1 MSTDRWQLLSEWHNA
16 WLAAGADER
25 DSLRRQFV
33 EHHPDLAA
41 QANALASASAGLQ
54 GFLETPAL
62 ALAARNLAQDDP
74 LLDVDTLVGP
84 YRIVGLMARG
94 GMGDVYRA
102 TDVRL
107 QRDVALKLLA
117 HASTDDTQPIERFLQ
132 EARVTAA
139 LDHTNIVKVFDVGV
153 LDGRPYLVAELLDG
167 ETLRV
172 RLALG
177 PLAAEEAT
185 RIAGD
190 VAAGLVVA
198 HAAGLV
204 HRDLK
209 PDNVFLT
216 RSGVTKILDFGIA
229 KLTDGPAV
237 ADGLATLTGV
247 LLGTAGYLAPE
258 QIRGDAVDGRTDL
271 FALGSMLF
279 EMSTGQRAFAREHTI
294 DTLHAILHDDPPDL
308 LQAAGVSPGL
318 TAIVMRLLE
327 KAPAARFQS
336 AADLER
342 ALADIALTPAAP
354 SVPKAS
360 ARSRVT
366 ARLPGLGWIVAA
378 GLALTLG
385 GTMLLNRRGAA
396 PAAPELV
403 EFPILPPE
411 GSSLTNL
418 AVDFNVSPDGRHVAF
433 IANSTAGSSLCVR
446 SLAAVDV
453 RQIRGTDGAR
463 NPFWS
468 ADSQSIGF
476 FVGNQLKTVKASGG
490 AAVVALP
497 WSVSMPR
504 GWESLGMAPTGAW
517 NSQDIVIFG
526 PSSDGNLYQ
535 IDVKRGGM
543 ARPVT
548 TPVATGERSL
558 HRRPSFLS
566 DGQHF
571 LYVGGLGTKNELR
584 VGSLTTADTVVIE
597 TFESPVSYA
606 AGHVFFTRGGNVMAQ
621 FFNEET
627 LRLEG
632 DPVPLRAQLRTDTPG
647 NRGFSVSTNGRF
659 VFLRVPKTEPQL
671 TWVDRSG
678 RPVGVVGAPGFSG
691 GDLDVSP
698 DGQQLAVSKPAT
710 VGEARNDIWLI
721 ELATGIATPLTDD
734 PAGAYDPTWSPDGKY
749 IVFNSGRLGGQSLFL
764 RASDGS
770 GVDVPLGKFEESESN
785 RFTVASWSSAG
796 VLIFNVLNKSGDMD
810 LWTLSV
816 SGDRTR
822 RVFVSSKQS
831 ELNGA
836 FSPDG
841 RWVAYQSNTSGRYE
855 IVVRPFPD
863 KDPAR
868 TISGDGGKYPRWR
881 GDGKELFF
889 VSPSGTMMSAG
900 FDPANGVSQS
910 APQPLFGT
918 QIRVA
923 DSQPYAVDKFGQ
935 RFLLKVSPDPQMV
948 AVMDW
953 RTLLDR

>member
-1 MSTDRWQLLSEWHNA
+1 M
-16 WLAAGADER
+16 
-25 DSLRRQFV
+25 
-33 EHHPDLAA
+33 
-41 QANALASASAGLQ
+41 
-54 GFLETPAL
+54 
-62 ALAARNLAQDDP
+62 
-74 LLDVDTLVGP
+74 
-84 YRIVGLMARG
+84 
-94 GMGDVYRA
+94 
-102 TDVRL
+102 
-107 QRDVALKLLA
+107 
-117 HASTDDTQPIERFLQ
+117 
-132 EARVTAA
+132 
-139 LDHTNIVKVFDVGV
+139 
-153 LDGRPYLVAELLDG
+153 
-167 ETLRV
+167 
-172 RLALG
+172 
-177 PLAAEEAT
+177 
-185 RIAGD
+185 
-190 VAAGLVVA
+190 
-198 HAAGLV
+198 
-204 HRDLK
+204 
-209 PDNVFLT
+209 
-216 RSGVTKILDFGIA
+216 
-229 KLTDGPAV
+229 
-237 ADGLATLTGV
+237 
-247 LLGTAGYLAPE
+247 
-258 QIRGDAVDGRTDL
+258 
-271 FALGSMLF
+271 
-279 EMSTGQRAFAREHTI
+279 
-294 DTLHAILHDDPPDL
+294 
-308 LQAAGVSPGL
+308 
-318 TAIVMRLLE
+318 
-327 KAPAARFQS
+327 
-336 AADLER
+336 
-342 ALADIALTPAAP
+342 
-354 SVPKAS
+354 
-360 ARSRVT
+360 
-366 ARLPGLGWIVAA
+366 
-378 GLALTLG
+378 
-385 GTMLLNRRGAA
+385 
-396 PAAPELV
+396 
-403 EFPILPPE
+403 
-411 GSSLTNL
+411 
-418 AVDFNVSPDGRHVAF
+418 
-433 IANSTAGSSLCVR
+433 
-446 SLAAVDV
+446 
-453 RQIRGTDGAR
+453 
-463 NPFWS
+463 
-468 ADSQSIGF
+468 
-476 FVGNQLKTVKASGG
+476 
-490 AAVVALP
+490 
-497 WSVSMPR
+497 
-504 GWESLGMAPTGAW
+504 
-517 NSQDIVIFG
+517 
-526 PSSDGNLYQ
+526 
-535 IDVKRGGM
+535 
-543 ARPVT
+543 
-548 TPVATGERSL
+548 
-558 HRRPSFLS
+558 
-566 DGQHF
+566 
-571 LYVGGLGTKNELR
+571 
-584 VGSLTTADTVVIE
+584 GSLTTADTVVIG

-923 DSQPYAVDKFGQ
+923 DNKPYAVDKLGQ
-935 RFLLKVSPDPQMV
+935 RFLLKVGPDPQMV

-953 RTLLDR
+953 RSLLDR